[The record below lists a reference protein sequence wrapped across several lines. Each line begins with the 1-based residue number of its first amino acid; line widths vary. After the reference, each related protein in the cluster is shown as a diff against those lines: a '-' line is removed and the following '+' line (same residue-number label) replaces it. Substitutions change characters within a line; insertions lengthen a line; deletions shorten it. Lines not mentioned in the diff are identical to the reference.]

1 MNFQINIVNKQVV
14 KEVKKLIAKLPG
26 LVTDVASLI
35 VINDALDKLRKEYDD
50 GLVEEDEK

>member
-14 KEVKKLIAKLPG
+14 KEVKKLITKLPG